1 MSRNKQYKLY
11 EARCM
16 TVSTGRKHVV
26 REDYG
31 RYFVVP
37 LYEVG
42 YENVRHDAGYAGM
55 GILVQES
62 YEAKTQ

>member
-1 MSRNKQYKLY
+1 MSQDKQGQLK
-11 EARCM
+11 EARSM

-37 LYEVG
+37 MYEAG
-42 YENVRHDAGYAGM
+42 YENVRHDAGYTGI

-62 YEAKTQ
+62 L